1 MSHIEYYDPYQS
13 ESVDSKTQQSV
24 AELEVA
30 LTSFMLLVYG
40 ESPDLDS
47 TLSIDDRI
55 LNVAKIIEGLG

>member
-1 MSHIEYYDPYQS
+1 MSHLEYYDQDQ
-13 ESVDSKTQQSV
+13 SVDSKTQQSV

-47 TLSIDDRI
+47 SLSIDDRI
-55 LNVAKIIEGLG
+55 LRVANIIEGLG

>member
-1 MSHIEYYDPYQS
+1 MSHLEYYDPYQS

-30 LTSFMLLVYG
+30 LASFMLLVYG

>member
-1 MSHIEYYDPYQS
+1 MSHIPYYNQ
-13 ESVDSKTQQSV
+13 EQSVDSKTLQSV

-30 LTSFMLLVYG
+30 LTSFMVLVYG

-55 LNVAKIIEGLG
+55 LNVAKTIEGLG